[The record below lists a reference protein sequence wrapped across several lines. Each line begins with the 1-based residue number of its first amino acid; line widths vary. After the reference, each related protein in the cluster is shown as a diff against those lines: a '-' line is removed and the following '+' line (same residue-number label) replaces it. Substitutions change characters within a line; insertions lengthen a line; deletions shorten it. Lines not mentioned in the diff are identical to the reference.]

1 MANYIDRISRNYNF
15 LEVQKQLWNKAD
27 EGCNFNHLWKKVITK
42 RNILFAFKRL
52 SSNTGRNTPGP
63 DGLTY
68 QDIKFEDEAVIVKE
82 CKKRLR
88 GEIKPESRTVKI
100 PKSSGNGFRR
110 LGIGNIYDRLAQYAV
125 LNILEPILEHDFYP
139 LSFAYRRSRDA
150 LDCVQAIFYAI
161 QSIKV
166 GHLWDADLSSFFD
179 LVNLDYVINYL
190 KINHNI
196 KDIFFLKR
204 IKSLMSPTMDG
215 HDYKLGLAQGSI
227 LGPVLANVLLHALE
241 VEINN
246 HNGYNRAVSLGHANP
261 FEYIKKYSQHCIN
274 KNGLQYYENNYR
286 KDRFAVKII
295 RYADDFVLVSNN
307 SCDIYPAID
316 FVKDWIKRHDLKLN
330 ENKCQLIELKRDN
343 DVNFTFLGYR
353 LCRKKRNNGKWT
365 FGPKNAAKVW
375 NECRSKLREVIFAP
389 KGDLKA
395 MSIILGYYNYYSLTT
410 NMEWF
415 ISRLDKMFYN
425 WSRKTR
431 KNEHKKH
438 PNNFWKEKGHVIYHW
453 NGTVF
458 DLYDLRSRT
467 RETWL
472 ERNFRRKK
480 EMGWNPNKD
489 SVGNYQ
495 QLIESYMDYG
505 NIHEPINNISSFK
518 VFIPGLVYK
527 QKIDPISGES
537 LNNIPYYDIVVH
549 HKRPRSFGGL
559 NDFNNLLLISV
570 DTHNLLHYYSD
581 EKLAKYVEKY
591 PNFNKKAF
599 MKYRKMATDPSYWD
613 IKDKIG

>member
-1 MANYIDRISRNYNF
+1 MTNYIDTISKNYNF
-15 LEVQKQLWNKAD
+15 LEIQKQLWNKAE
-27 EGCNFNHLWKKVITK
+27 EGCNFNHLWKKVTTK

-52 SSNTGRNTPGP
+52 SSNMGRNTPGP

-68 QDIKFEDEAVIVKE
+68 QDIKFEEEDTIIRE

-88 GEIKPESRTVKI
+88 GEIKPESRSVKI

-139 LSFAYRRSRDA
+139 LSFAYRRNRDA
-150 LDCVQAIFYAI
+150 HDCIQSIFYAI
-161 QSIKV
+161 QSIKD

-179 LVNLDYVINYL
+179 LVNLDHVINYL

-196 KDIFFLKR
+196 KDTFLLRR
-204 IKSLMSPTMDG
+204 IKSLMSPTIDG
-215 HDYKLGLAQGSI
+215 NDYELGLAQGSI

-246 HNGYNRAVSLGHANP
+246 HNGYNRAVSLGHTKP
-261 FEYIKKYSQHCIN
+261 FEYIKKYSQRCIN
-274 KNGLQYYENNYR
+274 EKGLQYYENTYR

-307 SCDIYPAID
+307 PSDIYTAID
-316 FVKDWIKRHDLKLN
+316 FVKKWIKQHDLKLN
-330 ENKCQLIELKRDN
+330 EEKCQLIRLKHKEDI
-343 DVNFTFLGYR
+343 NFTFLGYR
-353 LCRKKRNNGKWT
+353 LCRKKKNDGRWT
-365 FGPKNAAKVW
+365 FGPTNASKVW
-375 NECRSKLREVIFAP
+375 RECRSKLRQVMFTP
-389 KGDLKA
+389 KSDLKA
-395 MSIILGYYNYYSLTT
+395 MSIILGYYNYYSLAT
-410 NMEWF
+410 NFGWF
-415 ISRLDKMFYN
+415 IDRLDKMFYN

-431 KNEHKKH
+431 RNEHKKH
-438 PNNFWKEKGHVIYHW
+438 PNNFWKEKGHLIYHW

-458 DLYDLRSRT
+458 DLYDLRART

-472 ERNFRRKK
+472 ERNYRRKK
-480 EMGWNPNKD
+480 EMGWNPNENSD
-489 SVGNYQ
+489 GDYRH
-495 QLIESYMDYG
+495 LIESYMDY
-505 NIHEPINNISSFK
+505 NDDHRISNNMSSFK

-549 HKRPRSFGGL
+549 HKRPRKYGGT
-559 NDFNNLLLISV
+559 NDFNNLLLIST
-570 DTHNLLHYYSD
+570 DTHNLLHYYSN
-581 EKLAKYVEKY
+581 EKFIEYVGKH
-591 PNFNKKAF
+591 PKFNKNSF
-599 MKYRKMATDPSYWD
+599 VKYRKMATDPISG
-613 IKDKIG
+613 IQKTK